1 MTVSIRNRLIPHPDV
16 TNVKS
21 LITINLNQY
30 TCRNCGDS
38 ADCTP
43 LVITPAT
50 HPDNAGEYITEDWDI
65 PRDWIFFRAGYGGQ
79 GPPGR
84 RWRPNLWQMCRKD
97 GRDVSKTRP
106 AHQQRGESAVRETAL
121 AILEIVWVI
130 GIALMSTS
138 WLVYGALVG
147 DSEQVRD
154 GLILGTIFVTY
165 TSVKR
170 KNKEP

>member
-1 MTVSIRNRLIPHPDV
+1 VTVGIRNRLIPHPDV

-65 PRDWIFFRAGYGGQ
+65 PRDWIFFRAGYVGKDLPGDGGVPICGKCAAKMDETFQ
-79 GPPGR
+79 KHDPR
-84 RWRPNLWQMCRKD
+84 I
-97 GRDVSKTRP
+97 SKEGNQP
-106 AHQQRGESAVRETAL
+106 
-121 AILEIVWVI
+121 
-130 GIALMSTS
+130 
-138 WLVYGALVG
+138 
-147 DSEQVRD
+147 
-154 GLILGTIFVTY
+154 
-165 TSVKR
+165 
-170 KNKEP
+170 